1 MTPEELM
8 VQNIMIVFS
17 QGWAFGFSCRLVM
30 WALRMAHSALS
41 GVTSQ
46 EIE

>member
-1 MTPEELM
+1 MTPEEIM
-8 VQNIMIVFS
+8 IENVMIVFS

-30 WALRMAHSALS
+30 WSLRLAHSALS
-41 GVTSQ
+41 GVTSK